1 MNFPSRNEK
10 AFTLV
15 EIILALAIFGILVTV
30 AMLGLDYFQTSK
42 RLDAALREIA
52 SDIREAQSRAMAE
65 QMYYG
70 IHFIEAENIYF
81 IHRDTTTTT
90 LFDTDPIPWGPHGE
104 TTAALTE
111 GIVFERA
118 GPNNTDPITF
128 NDNWYDAL
136 VFEPSGSPKRPGSVY
151 LQNERNKERYLTV
164 GMETGRVRLY

>member
-1 MNFPSRNEK
+1 MSFPSRNEK

-42 RLDAALREIA
+42 RLDAALREVA

-70 IHFIEAENIYF
+70 IHFIEDENIYF

-90 LFDTDPIPWGPHGE
+90 LFDTDSIPWGPHGE
-104 TTAALTE
+104 TTVTLTE
-111 GIVFERA
+111 GIIFRRT
-118 GPNNTDPITF
+118 GSDTDPIVFT
-128 NDNWYDAL
+128 NRDADA
-136 VFEPSGSPKRPGSVY
+136 VIFYPSGSPNMFGSVY
-151 LQNERNKERYLTV
+151 LQNEKGKERHLTV
-164 GMETGRVRLY
+164 AIETGRVRLY